1 MRLAVP
7 STPLVTVIASSQA
20 LSLVGPNLDVVSAVD
35 LAYESENNRLDSK
48 HSHSLGEECLFVV
61 SSKLRGYD
69 ADTGILG
76 CTDTNAICVEDKL
89 SSLGGRCTSSAI
101 VKRRLQSTQPCNA
114 KCTGINACQNLTQ
127 TFIDNNIGE
136 NSCCGYQAC
145 AFITGKLFSL

>member
-1 MRLAVP
+1 MHLTIPSATLAAASVAIP
-7 STPLVTVIASSQA
+7 SNYAI
-20 LSLVGPNLDVVSAVD
+20 VSAVD
-35 LAYESENNRLDSK
+35 VEYNAGKEHLEHDKPLF
-48 HSHSLGEECLFVV
+48 HGEECAFVA

-76 CTDTNAICVEDKL
+76 CTDTDAICVEDKL

>member
-7 STPLVTVIASSQA
+7 STSFVTVIASSQA
-20 LSLVGPNLDVVSAVD
+20 LSLAGPNSDVVSAVD

-48 HSHSLGEECLFVV
+48 QSHSLGEECAFVV

-69 ADTGILG
+69 ADTGILA
-76 CTDTNAICVEDKL
+76 CADPDAICVEDKL

-101 VKRRLQSTQPCNA
+101 VKRGLQNTNTTLCTA
-114 KCTGINACQNLTQ
+114 KCTGTLACEGLSK
-127 TFIDNNIGE
+127 TFIDNNIGD

-145 AFITGKLFSL
+145 AYITGKLN